1 MSDASSRSLVPS
13 ALVTREGPW
22 RHLIDQAARCIEHGD
37 EVGAEVHLTAALESG
52 KQDGDRGRVARALI
66 ELGRL
71 RIRQRRRGAA
81 ERLLH
86 EASALGAGAELDG
99 EIAELLRA
107 RD

>member
-1 MSDASSRSLVPS
+1 M
-13 ALVTREGPW
+13 TQEGPW
-22 RHLIDQAARCIEHGD
+22 RHLVDQAARCIEHGD
-37 EVGAEVHLTAALESG
+37 EVGAEVHLTAALESA
-52 KQDGDRGRVARALI
+52 KQDGDRDRVARALI

-86 EASALGAGAELDG
+86 EASALGAEVDA